1 MVKFQGYHITDMH
14 YLERGK
20 ESCTKAGLQAM
31 PILWTGQFKVCQQSR
46 AYGGEEKSDAA
57 EVVNYE

>member
-1 MVKFQGYHITDMH
+1 MH

-31 PILWTGQFKVCQQSR
+31 PILWRGQFKVCQQSR
-46 AYGGEEKSDAA
+46 AYGGEQKSDSA
-57 EVVNYE
+57 EVANYE